1 MSAHHCRRARRSRRG
16 SDHSCRTAISFRS
29 RGFNEVRARSTVVR
43 RKTRVVR
50 GMTVFG
56 SVAARTPWYGN
67 GTGLRTGASSEVNGG
82 AAHESPHPSDHRV
95 RPGRMA
101 APTAR
106 HISGS
111 PAVHGNWIYVTP
123 GVDVQIG
130 NGMNIKAEVK
140 LPVHRALANRQLDS
154 TGVLQ
159 FGISR
164 SFRETAA

>member
-82 AAHESPHPSDHRV
+82 AAHEVRAHRITAFGRVGWLHRPQDAFQGIPAVQRKLDLCHSGRRCADRERHEHPS
-95 RPGRMA
+95 GSEA
-101 APTAR
+101 AGPSRTREPAAR
-106 HISGS
+106 F
-111 PAVHGNWIYVTP
+111 
-123 GVDVQIG
+123 D
-130 NGMNIKAEVK
+130 
-140 LPVHRALANRQLDS
+140 R
-154 TGVLQ
+154 

-164 SFRETAA
+164 SF